1 MHPKSILII
10 AGSAIAVFSSV
21 PIGISW
27 YLRNSNQEFIT
38 RAVSTT
44 GKVIKLDA
52 DSVSRTE
59 PNAITRPVVQYS
71 YGKALSKDQSQDQ
84 SENQTELLTFT
95 SPFGT
100 YPPRYAVGET
110 VEVLYD
116 PNNPSDVR
124 LRKDIGQT
132 EDDFQQIGLVM
143 IALGAIVA
151 IAAILAFQDA

>member
-10 AGSAIAVFSSV
+10 AGSVIAVFSSV

-38 RAVSTT
+38 RAVSTS
-44 GKVIKLDA
+44 GKVIKLD
-52 DSVSRTE
+52 STSGSGTE

-71 YGKALSKDQSQDQ
+71 YGKALSKDQS
-84 SENQTELLTFT
+84 ENQTELLTFT

-100 YPPRYAVGET
+100 YPPRYTVGET

-116 PNNPSDVR
+116 PTNLSDVR

-132 EDDFQQIGLVM
+132 EDDLQQVGLVM
-143 IALGAIVA
+143 IALGAMVA
-151 IAAILAFQDA
+151 IASIFAFNDA

>member
-27 YLRNSNQEFIT
+27 YLRNSHQEFIT
-38 RAVSTT
+38 RAVSTSGT
-44 GKVIKLDA
+44 VIKLD
-52 DSVSRTE
+52 SISGTNTQ

-71 YGKALSKDQSQDQ
+71 YGKALSKTQ
-84 SENQTELLTFT
+84 SEEQTELLTFT
-95 SPFGT
+95 SPLGT
-100 YPPRYAVGET
+100 YPPRYTVGEI

>member
-10 AGSAIAVFSSV
+10 AGSVIAVFSSV

-38 RAVSTT
+38 KAVSTS

-52 DSVSRTE
+52 ISGTSNE

-71 YGKALSKDQSQDQ
+71 YEKALSNAQ
-84 SENQTELLTFT
+84 SEDKTKLLTFT

-132 EDDFQQIGLVM
+132 EDDFQQIGLIM